1 MKTNKF
7 LMTLCAAAAC
17 TFAGAQGLEDVIVE
31 KYYVANSSDAADP
44 DAGDL
49 AVGTVT
55 YRIYIDMAPDDKL
68 ETVFGS
74 SNNPLSIET
83 TTEFFNNED
92 RGGLTGND
100 LGENFLNNGTVL
112 LDSYVS
118 MGAGGENQWAV
129 LKSDDP
135 NGAIN
140 NTDGKLKNLSNV
152 AGIPLRVADG
162 LVPGTP
168 PEVTFVPGNSIVSQ
182 LDDVNDGPTV
192 LITDGAWA
200 VLGGT
205 SGPDVENRVLVAQI
219 STTGELSFELN
230 VRLGS
235 PDGGSETYVAANA
248 SGDDILFDALSY
260 PDVAPCAAPYPQVAG
275 LNSQIVS
282 NRAILTWNPVLGS
295 IGCQVN
301 LQLADGSNLGTV
313 TIGTS
318 EVNQFIINPS
328 QLSPGTDYRWR
339 VRCGCSQ
346 SPLVVG
352 AYSDFDFFSTPGGAV
367 VETFPNPTAGPSNV
381 MFTVPQS
388 TEATL
393 EVYDMSG
400 RKVAQIFNG
409 FADEAADYRFEFD
422 GSSLPN
428 GVYIYRLNTSEEV
441 ITEKFMIAR

>member
-1 MKTNKF
+1 
-7 LMTLCAAAAC
+7 MTLCAAAAC
-17 TFAGAQGLEDVIVE
+17 TFAGAQGLEDVVVE
-31 KYYVANSSDAADP
+31 KYYVANASDAADP

-55 YRIYIDMAPDDKL
+55 YRIYIDMAPDYKL

-74 SNNPLSIET
+74 NNNPLFIET

-100 LGENFLNNGTVL
+100 LGTNFLDNGTVL

-118 MGAGGENQWAV
+118 MGAGGDNRWAV

-140 NTDGKLKNLSNV
+140 NTDGKLRNLSNV

-162 LVPGTP
+162 LVPGSP
-168 PEVTFVPGNSIVSQ
+168 PEVTFVPSNSIVSQ
-182 LDDVNDGPTV
+182 LDDVNDGPSV
-192 LITDGAWA
+192 VITDGAWA

-205 SGPDVENRVLVAQI
+205 TGPDPENRVLVAQI
-219 STTGELSFELN
+219 STDGELSFELN
-230 VRLGS
+230 VRLGA
-235 PDGGSETYVAANA
+235 PDGTSETYVAANA
-248 SGDDILFDALSY
+248 TGDDILFDALSY
-260 PDVAPCAAPYPQVAG
+260 PDVAPCTSPYPQVKG
-275 LNSQIVS
+275 LDSRIVA
-282 NRAILTWNPVLGS
+282 NNAILTWNPILGS
-295 IGCQVN
+295 IGCQLN
-301 LQLADGSNLGTV
+301 LQLANGSNVGTV
-313 TIGTS
+313 TLGTA
-318 EVNQFIINPS
+318 EVNQLIVKPN

-339 VRCGCSQ
+339 VRCGCDQ
-346 SPLVVG
+346 NPLTVG
-352 AYSDFDFFSTPGGAV
+352 PYSDFDFFSTPGGAI
-367 VETFPNPTAGPSNV
+367 VETFPNPTAGLSNV
-381 MFTVPQS
+381 TFTVPQA

-409 FADEAADYRFEFD
+409 NVDETADYRFEFD

-428 GVYIYRLNTSEEV
+428 GVYIYRLNTNEEV